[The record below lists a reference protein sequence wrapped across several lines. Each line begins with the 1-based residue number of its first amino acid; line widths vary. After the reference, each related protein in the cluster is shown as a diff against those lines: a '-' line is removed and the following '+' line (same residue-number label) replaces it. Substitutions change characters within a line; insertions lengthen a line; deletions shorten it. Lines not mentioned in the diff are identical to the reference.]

1 MSDSTIVIPFAK
13 NGDKQTIPQAAQP
26 TGSIS
31 YDQGYTVNYSDPGS
45 SQYVERT
52 GINEVLHTVTTHAKI
67 VQDTG
72 FDKWRDDI
80 QYDIN
85 TFVWHNGSA
94 WQKVSAGQGEPSGSS
109 PWLQVKIDDLAPKN
123 NPTLTGIVT
132 VPNANSGTSAVN
144 NDRMATYVGTQFDS
158 PTVIFKG
165 LVQTYGLTDNTT
177 KPASTAWVRG
187 QNYATINDVS
197 LLSNSAMTNN
207 ATNIVDVPQAIG
219 ANQGYGINNIFP
231 DRKSSKSEIK
241 TVKYKVHNSGDTYIP
256 GKSETLS
263 IAARFG
269 NPRGGEDPFAVMM
282 EISRECQTVRFH
294 SQLGLDSL
302 TENRAY
308 SQSYAL
314 LSRTRQAPLV
324 DQVAT
329 LKTVADTETSILRL
343 IKNFIAKTPA
353 EFDKYNNDS
362 RFRLVAS
369 SQDKNLRYV
378 TDRAKVGTTIGSDD
392 AIVVSHSHISTR
404 IVGAGFYPSDGT
416 SDAGR
421 VPADGSWDYRKG
433 RSVTTSVVG
442 ESGTGKNI
450 PSSFCVALFEFI
462 G

>member
-1 MSDSTIVIPFAK
+1 
-13 NGDKQTIPQAAQP
+13 
-26 TGSIS
+26 
-31 YDQGYTVNYSDPGS
+31 
-45 SQYVERT
+45 
-52 GINEVLHTVTTHAKI
+52 LHTVTTHAKI

-109 PWLQVKIDDLAPKN
+109 PWLQVKINDLAPKN

-187 QNYATINDVS
+187 QNYASTTDVS
-197 LLSNSAMTNN
+197 NLSNN
-207 ATNIVDVPQAIG
+207 ALVGSGLRYDAAVTVGYNTG
-219 ANQGYGINNIFP
+219 AGISNIFP
-231 DRKSSKSEIK
+231 NKFSTKSEIK
-241 TVKYKVHNSGDTYIP
+241 RVRYFVRNDNDPQTPTSGV
-256 GKSETLS
+256 STLCFRLANQFNAEDP
-263 IAARFG
+263 IAAMF
-269 NPRGGEDPFAVMM
+269 
-282 EISRECQTVRFH
+282 EIGREADIIRVQT
-294 SQLGLDSL
+294 QLNSDTL
-302 TENRAY
+302 TDNRSY
-308 SQSYAL
+308 SQSYVI
-314 LSRTRQAPLV
+314 LSRVRQPAFSAPI
-324 DQVAT
+324 AT
-329 LKTVADTETSILRL
+329 TTNVSDMETSILRK

-353 EFDKYNNDS
+353 EFDIYNNDV

-404 IVGAGFYPSDGT
+404 IVGAGLYPSDGT
-416 SDAGR
+416 SDAGS
-421 VPADGSWDYRKG
+421 VASGGSWDYQKG